1 MKLVRLFCV
10 CCILLVNIGCTKQE
24 KNIQEPLNSTVN
36 TVSKNNNGI
45 VNTVSK
51 NNTGSRLVSRRIIL
65 KAEDTK
71 GVTDITEFF
80 REYLKNKS
88 DEYIS
93 SINFISF
100 HQNDSTEEKLE
111 HLGDLK
117 MFPNLTDLIVS
128 SNLTSVDIEGLPST
142 LERLDLSH
150 NKIVS
155 FNAETL
161 PQGLV
166 VLYLRKNN
174 LSSFNVEVFPDNLLW
189 LDLSRNNLSYI
200 DVGSL
205 PQSLQSLDLSQNNF
219 SSFDIALLPE
229 KVDTLD
235 LSYNPIEGPFNI
247 ENRKGIRVLLNNN
260 PNRPS
265 VAPKE
270 DVYIKDMFRHWTS
283 FPANYSEEEKEEE
296 IENMVNN
303 YLSEFIGYE
312 SIFESYDTLE
322 LLDSIARYLE

>member
-1 MKLVRLFCV
+1 MKLVGLFYV
-10 CCILLVNIGCTKQE
+10 CCILLVNIGCTKQ
-24 KNIQEPLNSTVN
+24 KKDVQKPLNSTVN

-45 VNTVSK
+45 VNTVSE
-51 NNTGSRLVSRRIIL
+51 NNNRRFPSTRIIL

-88 DEYIS
+88 DEYIL
-93 SINFISF
+93 SIDFISF
-100 HQNDSTEEKLE
+100 HQNYSTEEKLE
-111 HLGDLK
+111 HLGDLR
-117 MFPNLTDLIVS
+117 MFPNLTDLRVS

-155 FNAETL
+155 FNAGTL

-166 VLYLRKNN
+166 VLDLRKNN
-174 LSSFNVEVFPDNLLW
+174 LSSFSVEVFSDNLIV

-205 PQSLQSLDLSQNNF
+205 PQSLQTLRLSQNNI
-219 SSFDIALLPE
+219 SSFDGTALP
-229 KVDTLD
+229 KSVSYID
-235 LSYNPIEGPFNI
+235 LSYNPIEGPLNI
-247 ENRKGIRVLLNNN
+247 ENKGIEIRFYNN
-260 PNRPS
+260 PDSPF
-265 VAPKE
+265 ATPKE
-270 DVYIKDMFRHWTS
+270 DIDIKDIFRRWVQ
-283 FPANYSEEEKEEE
+283 FPANYSEEKKEEE

-322 LLDSIARYLE
+322 LIDSIARYLE